1 MSLDP
6 TTWGWPF
13 PATVAAFFVVVML
26 RANATYWLGRLVRR
40 GAGHSRAARLLA
52 RPGYQRAEAWVDR
65 WGAPTVTLCFL
76 TVGVQTLVN
85 LAAGVSRMSLWRY
98 LPAVV
103 VGSVLW
109 ALVYA
114 GVGFVGLG
122 AVQLLWQ
129 RSPWLVAGGGA
140 LLLAVVLWS
149 VLRRRRP
156 VPAPGPDPTP

>member
-13 PATVAAFFVVVML
+13 PATVAAFFVVVVL

-40 GAGHSRAARLLA
+40 GAERSRAAALLA
-52 RPGYQRAEAWVDR
+52 RPGYRRAEGWVDR
-65 WGAPTVTLCFL
+65 WGAPAVTVSFL

-85 LAAGVSRMSLWRY
+85 LAAGVGRMSLWRY

-109 ALVYA
+109 ALVYST
-114 GVGFVGLG
+114 VGFVGLA
-122 AVQLLWQ
+122 AVRLLWD
-129 RSPWLVAGGGA
+129 RSPWLVVAAA
-140 LLLAVVLWS
+140 LLLALLLLAHLVRA
-149 VLRRRRP
+149 RRRAP
-156 VPAPGPDPTP
+156 EPAGTAR